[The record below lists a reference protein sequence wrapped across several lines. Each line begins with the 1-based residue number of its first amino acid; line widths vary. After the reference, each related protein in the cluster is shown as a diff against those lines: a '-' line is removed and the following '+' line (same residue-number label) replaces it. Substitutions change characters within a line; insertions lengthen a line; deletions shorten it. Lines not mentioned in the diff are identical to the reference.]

1 MGAIPNRR
9 RFIFVICCSIVLAT
23 LSLLRFMRFSEVSP
37 LLQLTN
43 YNVSQQFM
51 KKNLS
56 SFIIDEHRNSSLQSI
71 QQENQNSW
79 PNAVLKGFR
88 DELTSLSTSS
98 YENLTISH
106 PDLSSFTIENSFA
119 RGDQKQ
125 LAIFHIG
132 PHKTGTTVR
141 QNEGDT
147 VYYFNGFT
155 YDFVIVSDR
164 SIFPCQSLQ

>member
-1 MGAIPNRR
+1 MYKMGAIPNRR
-9 RFIFVICCSIVLAT
+9 RFIFVICCSIILAT

-88 DELTSLSTSS
+88 DELKNLSTSS
-98 YENLTISH
+98 YEKKDTICLKFRTHTSINFKIH
-106 PDLSSFTIENSFA
+106 KA
-119 RGDQKQ
+119 RYRYSN
-125 LAIFHIG
+125 F
-132 PHKTGTTVR
+132 R
-141 QNEGDT
+141 
-147 VYYFNGFT
+147 
-155 YDFVIVSDR
+155 
-164 SIFPCQSLQ
+164 